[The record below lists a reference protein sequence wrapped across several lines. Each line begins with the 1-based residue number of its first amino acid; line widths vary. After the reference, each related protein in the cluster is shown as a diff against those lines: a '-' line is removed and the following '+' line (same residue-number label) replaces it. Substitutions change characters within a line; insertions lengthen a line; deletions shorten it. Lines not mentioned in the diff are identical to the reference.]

1 MFLCVSICLL
11 QPRDICW
18 GSSPKEIVIPP
29 FLLTWIKLAEVHMPY
44 IYKWS
49 MRYDQI
55 ISGVHMI
62 EQLATCVSLW
72 LSGQG
77 LWRSLATHQKHI
89 PHRMTSGITPL
100 RCFAC
105 LDQGLWVWSSSD
117 AMHIYDFKKP
127 WKYIYK
133 FTMIMIAHT
142 PSSGCL
148 YMQQLYH
155 QHMLAL
161 TIVAA

>member
-1 MFLCVSICLL
+1 
-11 QPRDICW
+11 
-18 GSSPKEIVIPP
+18 
-29 FLLTWIKLAEVHMPY
+29 
-44 IYKWS
+44 

-105 LDQGLWVWSSSD
+105 LDQGL
-117 AMHIYDFKKP
+117 
-127 WKYIYK
+127 
-133 FTMIMIAHT
+133 
-142 PSSGCL
+142 
-148 YMQQLYH
+148 
-155 QHMLAL
+155 
-161 TIVAA
+161 